1 MGRLTNILT
10 ALGRV
15 LKEIHSEAG
24 KWSSKRVYGAVM
36 IVSAIG
42 ITIYCVRLRVEV
54 PGIVEVIFYTGAGL
68 IGFGTSIKLIE
79 AYKGGKSSKQE
90 QEATG

>member
-1 MGRLTNILT
+1 M
-10 ALGRV
+10 
-15 LKEIHSEAG
+15 LKEIHSEGG

-36 IVSAIG
+36 ILSAIT
-42 ITIYCVRLRVEV
+42 ITSYCVYKIYEV

-79 AYKGGKSSKQE
+79 AYKGKRQE
-90 QEATG
+90 GDKEDET